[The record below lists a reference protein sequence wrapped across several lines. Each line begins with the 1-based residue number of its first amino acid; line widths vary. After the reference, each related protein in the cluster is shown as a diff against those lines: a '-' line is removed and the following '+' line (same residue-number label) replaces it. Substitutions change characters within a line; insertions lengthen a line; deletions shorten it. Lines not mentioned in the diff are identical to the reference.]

1 MNTTQNT
8 KISQIKED
16 TLIVGV
22 DIGSTTHYA
31 RAFNW
36 RGIEFGKVYKFSNCR
51 DQFDR
56 FQRWMRKISDES
68 GMNNILV
75 GVEPTDITGSILA
88 YILSQLVSSYAW

>member
-36 RGIEFGKVYKFSNCR
+36 RGIEFGKVYKFSN
-51 DQFDR
+51 
-56 FQRWMRKISDES
+56 
-68 GMNNILV
+68 
-75 GVEPTDITGSILA
+75 
-88 YILSQLVSSYAW
+88 

>member
-31 RAFNW
+31 RAFNQ

-51 DQFDR
+51 DQFER
-56 FQRWMRKISDES
+56 FQ
-68 GMNNILV
+68 V
-75 GVEPTDITGSILA
+75 
-88 YILSQLVSSYAW
+88 